1 MKLSVIIVS
10 WNVRGLLRQCL
21 QSLQR
26 SSQALDLEIIVI
38 DNNSA
43 DGSRVMVMSEF
54 PQVRL
59 IANDTNRGFAAANNQ
74 GLAQATGDYI
84 LMLNPDTEV
93 KPSALT
99 ILTDQLAERPDVGL
113 IAPALLNPDGSRQR
127 SVRRNPNVAD
137 QTAVLLKMINV
148 LPSVW
153 PLRQYLCWDFDYS
166 QATEVE
172 QLMGAALLFR
182 RSLLDQIG
190 TLDESFYLW
199 FEEVDFCRR
208 VQQAGLKLLYYPAAE
223 IVHHG
228 KASFRQH
235 LTLRLQMMFDRSLLT
250 YMKKHSN
257 PIAVAWL
264 YLMIPF
270 NLLLTWLYSFI
281 KG

>member
-26 SSQALDLEIIVI
+26 SSQALELEVIVI
-38 DNNSA
+38 DNHSS

-93 KPSALT
+93 KPTALAQ
-99 ILTDQLAERPDVGL
+99 LVDQLAQKPQVGI

-127 SVRRNPNVAD
+127 SVRRNPSVAD

-166 QATEVE
+166 QAAEVE

-208 VQQAGLKLLYYPAAE
+208 VQQAGLKLLYYPAAK

-235 LTLRLQMMFDRSLLT
+235 FTLRLQMMFNHSLIT

-264 YLMIPF
+264 YLMMPF
-270 NLLLTWLYSFI
+270 NLLLTWLYSFV
-281 KG
+281 KR

>member
-10 WNVRGLLRQCL
+10 WNVRDLLRRCV
-21 QSLQR
+21 QSL
-26 SSQALDLEIIVI
+26 AATTGLELEVIVI
-38 DNNSA
+38 DNNSSDNSA
-43 DGSRVMVMSEF
+43 AMVRSEF
-54 PQVRL
+54 PHVRL
-59 IANDTNRGFAAANNQ
+59 IANETNNGFAAANNQ
-74 GLAQATGDYI
+74 GFALATSDYI
-84 LMLNPDTEV
+84 MMLNPDTEV
-93 KPSALT
+93 RPNALS
-99 ILTDQLAERPDVGL
+99 LLVEQLIQQPQIGL
-113 IAPALLNPDGSRQR
+113 IGPALLNADGTRQR
-127 SVRRNPNVAD
+127 SVRRNPSVAD

-153 PLRQYLCWDFDYS
+153 PLRQYLCWDFDYA
-166 QATEVE
+166 QAATVE

-182 RSLLDQIG
+182 RSLLEKIG

-208 VQQAGLKLLYYPAAE
+208 TQQAGFQLLYFPAAE
-223 IVHHG
+223 IIHHG

-235 LTLRLQMMFDRSLLT
+235 FTLRLQMMFNRSLLT

-264 YLMIPF
+264 YLMLPF
-270 NLLLTWLYSFI
+270 NLLLTWLYSFV